1 MKKLN
6 EITKGTTV
14 EILDFADNLS
24 KCSSARFGLAIGQI
38 VCCKA
43 KIGPVIISKNQQT
56 IAIGEK
62 LSKKIFV
69 KEV

>member
-1 MKKLN
+1 MKKLH
-6 EITKGTTV
+6 EVKKGANV
-14 EILDFADNLS
+14 EIIDFEDNAS
-24 KCSSARFGLAIGQI
+24 KCATARYGLAVGQV

-43 KIGPVIISKNQQT
+43 KIGPVVVCKNHQK

-62 LSKKIFV
+62 LSKKIIV